1 MFKRVLT
8 SFTVALALAGLAVP
22 AAIAG
27 TDSGLGIPAG
37 RDGYSGSVVRQS
49 GPGLFYA
56 TQSSAPIVSEMATGL
71 VQPPTSSQHVAAV
84 SNDNGFDW
92 SDAGIGAG
100 VLFGT
105 MLVGASG
112 LLALRRQGGTL
123 AH

>member
-1 MFKRVLT
+1 MFKGALT
-8 SFTVALALAGLAVP
+8 SFAVALALAALVVP
-22 AAIAG
+22 AAVAG

-37 RDGYSGSVVRQS
+37 REDYSGSVVGQS
-49 GPGLFYA
+49 VPGLFQV

-71 VQPPTSSQHVAAV
+71 VQPPASSQHVAAV
-84 SNDNGFDW
+84 SNDSGFDW

-100 VLFGT
+100 VVFGT
-105 MLVGASG
+105 MLLGASG